1 MATRELHPALSH
13 VPDEVH
19 EHLTRDD
26 RAKLFRY
33 MLLMRRSEER
43 ALALYRQ
50 GKVPGS
56 FYDGRGQEAISVG
69 SAFVLGPRDRMCI
82 LHRDLG
88 AHFVRG
94 VTPDR
99 YLANYMGRSGAVTG
113 GRDGNMHFGDR
124 QLGCVGMVSMLPD
137 MAPVATGLALAF
149 KMRREPRVA
158 MTYFGEG
165 STANG
170 QWHEAMNFA
179 GIHRL
184 PVVFL
189 LENNKFAYS
198 TPNELEFAVDPV
210 ARAKGYG
217 FPGVAV
223 DGNDVEAV
231 FEATR
236 TAVERARAGDGP
248 TLIECHT
255 MRMHGHGAH
264 DDMSYVPKELFT
276 EWERRDPIE
285 RYAARLAEHHDFSN
299 QELDDIRE
307 EVRGQVEECARKAL
321 DSPMPDPGS
330 ALDGVF
336 AESFEPL
343 GDGQAPWSYWEGPSA
358 GKPADEF
365 GEA

>member
-1 MATRELHPALSH
+1 MSTRELRGAAETAPRMRSENL
-13 VPDEVH
+13 D
-19 EHLTRDD
+19 RRD
-26 RAKLFRY
+26 RANLLRY
-33 MLLMRRSEER
+33 MMLMRASEER
-43 ALALYRQ
+43 ALTLYRQ

-69 SAFVLGPRDRMCI
+69 SSFVLGPRDRMCI

-94 VTPDR
+94 VTPER
-99 YLANYMGRSGAVTG
+99 YLANFMGRAGGVTR
-113 GRDGNMHFGDR
+113 GREGNMHFGDWR
-124 QLGCVGMVSMLPD
+124 LGCIGMVSMLPD
-137 MAPVATGLALAF
+137 MAAVATGLALTF

-184 PVVFL
+184 PVVFM

-210 ARAKGYG
+210 ERAAGYG
-217 FPGVAV
+217 FPGVSV

-231 FEATR
+231 FEAAR
-236 TAVERARAGDGP
+236 VAVDRARAGDGP

-264 DDMSYVPKELFT
+264 DDMSYVPKELFE
-276 EWERRDPIE
+276 EWEQRDPIASYTAQLIADHGFTE
-285 RYAARLAEHHDFSN
+285 AEIDELRESVKSEVDEGARLALA
-299 QELDDIRE
+299 Q
-307 EVRGQVEECARKAL
+307 
-321 DSPMPDPGS
+321 PMPEPGE
-330 ALDGVF
+330 AVEGVY
-336 AESFEPL
+336 ADEWQPL
-343 GDGQAPWSYWEGPSA
+343 GDGNAPWSRWRDTAPVN
-358 GKPADEF
+358 GK
-365 GEA
+365 GRVS